1 MSETDTQSCVGGE
14 PAPAASHAGRPAW
27 AEMVRLHMPAVMAV
41 CLARTRNLH
50 DAEDL
55 AQNVFLKA
63 MEKLPTLR
71 DAQRQ
76 RAWLFQIA
84 RNICADHHRRNR
96 HLDSLPHELPARG
109 NSTDPRVERLLVMLS
124 RLPEEDRETISL
136 YHLDGRNCR
145 QIAADLGISESAVRQ
160 RLVRARLKLHDL
172 IMRDEP

>member
-1 MSETDTQSCVGGE
+1 LSEADAHSYVGGE

-27 AEMVRLHMPAVMAV
+27 AEMVRLHLSAVMAV

-71 DAQRQ
+71 DARRQ

-84 RNICADHHRRNR
+84 RNTCTDHHRRNR
-96 HLDSLPHELPARG
+96 NFDSLPHGLPARG
-109 NSTDPRVERLLVMLS
+109 NPADPRIERLLVMLS
-124 RLPEEDRETISL
+124 RLPEDDRETISL

-172 IMRDEP
+172 MMRDEP